1 MQNPADAKRAIE
13 DELRLHDIE
22 GYAVSATV
30 NDAGQT
36 VARVGCPSGDLAEG
50 LTSLILDAIE
60 ESTRDNQP
68 LERVFERRGLRV
80 R

>member
-1 MQNPADAKRAIE
+1 MQTPADAKRAIE

-30 NDAGQT
+30 NDVGQT
-36 VARVGCPSGDLAEG
+36 IARVRCPSGDLAEG

-60 ESTRDNQP
+60 ESTRDHQP
-68 LERVFERRGLRV
+68 LARVFELRGLRV

>member
-1 MQNPADAKRAIE
+1 MQNPAQARQAIE
-13 DELRLHDIE
+13 DELRLHGVE
-22 GYAVSATV
+22 GYAVSATI

-36 VARVGCPSGDLAEG
+36 VARVRCPSGDLAEG

-60 ESTRDNQP
+60 ESTRDNQS
-68 LERVFERRGLRV
+68 LERVFELRGLRV